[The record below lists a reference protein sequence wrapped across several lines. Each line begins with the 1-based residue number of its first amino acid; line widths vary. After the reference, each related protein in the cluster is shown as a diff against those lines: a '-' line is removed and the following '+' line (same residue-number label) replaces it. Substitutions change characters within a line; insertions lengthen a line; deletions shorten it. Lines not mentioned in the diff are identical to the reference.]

1 MSTHKAIASNVVNNR
16 GGSVVNA
23 GTDYDLNSVL
33 GQRVRSSRTDLGVFG
48 STVVDGDTVDKVLS
62 AGSFAQLNGII
73 AKRVTELLA
82 ETSNDVLLSGAAD
95 PVRRRSI
102 ARMEAV
108 RTTLTSTAY
117 RAGKYNVYTGKFEAG
132 YPQVS
137 VDDAMVVAGGVYKD
151 QAANPT
157 RQVPGELVYRT
168 GAKVPVMADYK
179 QKNG

>member
-1 MSTHKAIASNVVNNR
+1 MSTTKSKNSLPVKNN
-16 GGSVVNA
+16 GGSSINVSNGV
-23 GTDYDLNSVL
+23 LSSVGL
-33 GQRVRSSRTDLGVFG
+33 GSSLTVYG
-48 STVVDGDTVDKVLS
+48 STVVDGTETDAALVGGV
-62 AGSFAQLNGII
+62 FAYNNKRPV
-73 AKRVTELLA
+73 AKRVTSTLA
-82 ETSNDVLLSGAAD
+82 AVSNTSLISGAAD
-95 PVRRRSI
+95 PARRRSI